1 MSELKKCYEI
11 GALSPEWPYMPK
23 DEWQGR
29 IKKAKSLMK
38 DNDIDA
44 MLLFNRKNQV
54 YYFGWV
60 KPYPYVYPAAGI
72 VPKDGPSTFFTEV
85 LGINNLALKGYAE
98 KAVGFRGDP
107 RAPTPS
113 APVPID
119 ALAELL
125 KDMGLEKGTIAVDKG
140 QFSWWDTLTLAEWE
154 KLTSYLPKVKWVDAM
169 DTIVWAQRTL
179 KSPWEQDVIRKLMYA
194 TAKGYMKG
202 VQVALPGVNEKDVFY
217 AMMDVWMKEERII
230 DSIYDMRV
238 LQTSRNVATAFYE
251 DHILKE
257 GDYIFLDG
265 GPSYKEYMADMQRQ
279 IWIGHPDK
287 LEEMYP
293 GFRKWVAAA
302 EVAHIEIEGFLKP
315 GTPMGELWQKGH
327 EVLVRYLGD
336 WYWDVIRSNR
346 YIGWVGHCQGLYYH
360 EPPYVVENE
369 TAELKA
375 GMVMCL
381 ELPALNLEKKVWI
394 NMPENVYLITED
406 GFEPLTDM
414 LGPNGVYIK
423 Y

>member
-1 MSELKKCYEI
+1 MSELKKCYEMET
-11 GALSPEWPYMPK
+11 LSPKFPYMPK

-29 IKKAKSLMK
+29 INKAKSLMK
-38 DNDIDA
+38 DKGIDA
-44 MLLFNRKNQV
+44 LLLFNRKNQV

-72 VPKDGPSTFFTEV
+72 VLRDGPATFFTEV
-85 LGINNLALKGYAE
+85 LGINNLELKGYAE

-107 RAPTPS
+107 RAPTPN
-113 APVPID
+113 APVPVD

-125 KDMGLEKGTIAVDKG
+125 KDIGLGKGTIAVDKG
-140 QFSWWDTLTLAEWE
+140 EFSWWDTFTLAEWE
-154 KLTSYLPKVKWVDAM
+154 KLTAALPEVKWTDAM
-169 DTIVWAQRTL
+169 DTLISPQRMI

-202 VQVALPGVNEKDVFY
+202 AEVALPGVNEKDVFY
-217 AMMDVWMKEERII
+217 AMMDVWMREERII

-251 DHILKE
+251 DHILEE

-265 GPSYKEYMADMQRQ
+265 GPSYKEYMSDMQRQ

-287 LEEMYP
+287 LEKMYP

-302 EVAHIEIEGFLKP
+302 EVAHIEIEDALKP
-315 GTPMGELWQKGH
+315 GTTMGELWQKGH

-346 YIGWVGHCQGLYYH
+346 YIGWVGHCQGLYLH
-360 EPPYVVENE
+360 EPPYIVENE
-369 TAELKA
+369 TAKLKP

-381 ELPALNLEKKVWI
+381 ELPALNLEKRVWI
-394 NMPENVYLITED
+394 NMPENVYLITDD

-414 LGPNGVYIK
+414 LGPNGVYTK